1 MQVQFTT
8 YTFYIIMQFIF
19 IIFLKVL
26 QQVKALREMNCVSI
40 AAGEDHTVVVTDR
53 WVHFCNT
60 VCCVVCTNV
69 PVVIVL
75 FGGIHLMIELESK

>member
-19 IIFLKVL
+19 FIFLKVL

-53 WVHFCNT
+53 
-60 VCCVVCTNV
+60 
-69 PVVIVL
+69 
-75 FGGIHLMIELESK
+75 